1 MPPRLKTSPDQSL
14 PPMFTPLTYAQ
25 LLQFA
30 HRSNAI
36 TQSCSCKPKAF
47 VGWEGLP
54 AWIKEGRLREVG
66 SLIAA
71 EEEDLTLDEY
81 HPAGTSY
88 WSSDAPVAPQ
98 FFPYNRCKVCE
109 CVDCNRVY
117 LRYAEAGAYHIEQRI
132 RSLDPTLMVDVAFEG
147 VGRA

>member
-1 MPPRLKTSPDQSL
+1 
-14 PPMFTPLTYAQ
+14 MFTPLTYAQ
-25 LLQFA
+25 LLHIA
-30 HRSNAI
+30 HRSSAV
-36 TQSCSCKPKAF
+36 THPCACLAKPFA
-47 VGWEGLP
+47 GWEGLP
-54 AWIKEGRLREVG
+54 VSIKESQLRETG

-81 HPAGTSY
+81 HPDGTSY
-88 WSSDAPVAPQ
+88 WSEKAPIAPQ

-109 CVDCNRVY
+109 CVDCSRVY

-132 RSLDPTLMVDVAFEG
+132 RSLDPALMVDVAFEG

>member
-88 WSSDAPVAPQ
+88 WSSALRSHRSSSLTTAAR
-98 FFPYNRCKVCE
+98 FANAWTATASI
-109 CVDCNRVY
+109 CVMPRLGRTTSNSEF
-117 LRYAEAGAYHIEQRI
+117 AASI
-132 RSLDPTLMVDVAFEG
+132 R
-147 VGRA
+147 R

>member
-1 MPPRLKTSPDQSL
+1 
-14 PPMFTPLTYAQ
+14 MFTPLAYAE
-25 LLQFA
+25 LMRFA
-30 HRSNAI
+30 QRSHAI
-36 TQSCSCKPKAF
+36 NQPCTCQSKSFA
-47 VGWEGLP
+47 GWEGLP
-54 AWIKEGRLREVG
+54 VSLKESQLRDVG

-81 HPAGTSY
+81 HPANTSY
-88 WSSDAPVAPQ
+88 WSPDAPIAPQ

-109 CVDCNRVY
+109 CVTCGRVY

-132 RSLDPTLMVDVAFEG
+132 RSLDPRLLVDVAFEG

>member
-1 MPPRLKTSPDQSL
+1 MHSRQKTSSAKSL
-14 PPMFTPLTYAQ
+14 LPMFTPLTYAQ
-25 LLQFA
+25 LLHVARRSSVVTQPCACLAKSFA
-30 HRSNAI
+30 
-36 TQSCSCKPKAF
+36 
-47 VGWEGLP
+47 GWEGLP
-54 AWIKEGRLREVG
+54 VSIKENQLREIG

-81 HPAGTSY
+81 HPDGTSY
-88 WSSDAPVAPQ
+88 WSEKAPLAPQ

-109 CVDCNRVY
+109 CVDCGRVY

-132 RSLDPTLMVDVAFEG
+132 RSLDPALMVDVAFEG